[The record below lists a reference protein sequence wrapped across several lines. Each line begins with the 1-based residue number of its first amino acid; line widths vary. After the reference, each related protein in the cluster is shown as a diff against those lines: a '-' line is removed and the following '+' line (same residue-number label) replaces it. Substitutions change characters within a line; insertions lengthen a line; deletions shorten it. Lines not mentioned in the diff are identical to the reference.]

1 MYLLYG
7 LQEKKKIKT
16 PKQTKKPSLDVK
28 NSSVENKK

>member
-7 LQEKKKIKT
+7 LQEKKKNKT
-16 PKQTKKPSLDVK
+16 SKQTKPPSLDDE